1 MGLDSYLYKKT
12 YVQNWEHTSPERRYS
27 VVVKQGGLKCN
38 IKPERISYIIEQVG
52 YWRKFNALHGYIVDT
67 FASGEDNCQHI
78 SLEEDDL
85 IQILDTLKQ
94 AKYILDSDASDEVK
108 SDKLSDVFPTADGF
122 FFGSTFYADYY
133 AECVDITIILLSDLI
148 DECEDDNYSYSFYY
162 QASW

>member
-12 YVQNWEHTSPERRYS
+12 YVQNWEHDSPEKRYS
-27 VVVKQGGLKCN
+27 VDVKQGGFNSK

-67 FASGEDNCQHI
+67 FASGEDNCQQI
-78 SLEEDDL
+78 YLDNYSL

-94 AKYILDSDASDEVK
+94 AKDILDSDASDEEK
-108 SDKLSDVFPTADGF
+108 SDKLSDVFPTAEGF
-122 FFGSTFYADYY
+122 FFGSTDYEDYY
-133 AECVDITIILLSDLI
+133 AECVDNAILLLSDLI
-148 DECEDDNYSYSFYY
+148 DECDDDNYSYSFYY

>member
-12 YVQNWEHTSPERRYS
+12 YVQNWELDSPEEKYS
-27 VVVKQGGLKCN
+27 VEVKKGGFNSK

-67 FASGEDNCQHI
+67 FASGEDNCQQI
-78 SLEEDDL
+78 YLDNYNL

-94 AKYILDSDASDEVK
+94 AKDILDSDASDEVK
-108 SDKLSDVFPTADGF
+108 SDKLSDVFPICEGF
-122 FFGSTFYADYY
+122 FYGSTDYGDYY
-133 AECVDITIILLSDLI
+133 AECVDDTILLLMDLI
-148 DECEDDNYSYSFYY
+148 DECDDDNYSHSFYY